1 MNAIIT
7 GGTRGIGKAI
17 AIKLAESGYNIAVCA
32 RKQADL
38 DSFAASLSYTG
49 VKVITFQA
57 DYSIKEEV
65 YAFCEHAAQQMPV
78 IDVLVNNVGTFL
90 PGFALDEADDQFEKQ
105 LNLNLM
111 ATYYTSK
118 FFGKMMREQQSGYVF
133 NICSVASKEIVPDA
147 GSYSVTKA
155 ALLSLNNV
163 FRGELSK
170 YNVKVTAIL
179 PGSTLTSS
187 WEGTEI
193 PAERFVQP
201 EDIANTIYTIL
212 NLSSGVN
219 VDEVVI
225 KPVQF

>member
-7 GGTRGIGKAI
+7 GGTKGIGKAI
-17 AIKLAESGYNIAVCA
+17 AVKLAESGYNIAVCSRNRQELEA
-32 RKQADL
+32 
-38 DSFAASLSYTG
+38 FAEALKYTG
-49 VKVITFQA
+49 VEVLAWQA
-57 DYSIKEEV
+57 DCTVREEV
-65 YAFCEHAAQQMPV
+65 YAFCEAAARQMPV
-78 IDVLVNNVGTFL
+78 VDVLVNNVGTFL
-90 PGFALDEADDQFEKQ
+90 PGLILDEPDDQLEKQ
-105 LNLNLM
+105 LNLNLK
-111 ATYYTSK
+111 ATYYLSK
-118 FFGKMMREQQSGYVF
+118 FFGKMMRTQQSGNIF
-133 NICSVASKEIVPDA
+133 NICSIASKEIVPDA

-201 EDIANTIYTIL
+201 QDIAHTIYAIL
-212 NLSSGVN
+212 NLSNGVN

-225 KPVQF
+225 KPIQF